1 MRWPK
6 KLGPDELRDL
16 ALAADLELE
25 GAWRVEYFDGD
36 DKRFPTADPADKLLN
51 ETFAKAQQI
60 GFVTVGQNEIT
71 GRRA

>member
-1 MRWPK
+1 MKPVRFSKNDVPEENQRK
-6 KLGPDELRDL
+6 EC
-16 ALAADLELE
+16 
-25 GAWRVEYFDGD
+25 VEYFDGD